1 LGIFCVWVVRE
12 CQLPGKRRPNRFRE
26 NEVARGVRSVIK
38 GGATIKRVVIGQDGN
53 ITIECGEPDTAPHGS
68 TETNEWD
75 EALYGKDKAAVR

>member
-38 GGATIKRVVIGQDGN
+38 GGATIKRVVSSVLDG
-53 ITIECGEPDTAPHGS
+53 PDTPRGS
-68 TETNEWD
+68 S
-75 EALYGKDKAAVR
+75 